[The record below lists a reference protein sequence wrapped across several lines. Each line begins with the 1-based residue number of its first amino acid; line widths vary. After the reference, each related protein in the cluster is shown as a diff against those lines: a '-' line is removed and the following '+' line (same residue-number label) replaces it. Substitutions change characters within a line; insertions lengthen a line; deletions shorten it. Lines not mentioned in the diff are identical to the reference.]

1 MSTERD
7 YVHRDKYERAKEA
20 VIAWKEKY
28 DEAQV
33 KIGLLETDVM
43 RWKKMSEQ
51 LPDPHLVEQL
61 ETENRELFRT
71 VRTLKKQIN
80 EIEEKYKD
88 KIASLEREKLLA
100 DGKVQQL
107 EEAKQD
113 LLERYKDLKQ
123 DYREQQRG
131 KLTTG

>member
-28 DEAQV
+28 DEAQI
-33 KIGLLETDVM
+33 KIGLLETDVA
-43 RWKKMSEQ
+43 RWKGMSEQ

-123 DYREQQRG
+123 DFREQQRG
-131 KLTTG
+131 KFTTG

>member
-20 VIAWKEKY
+20 VIGWKEKY

-33 KIGLLETDVM
+33 KIGLLETDVA
-43 RWKKMSEQ
+43 RWKGMSEQ

-123 DYREQQRG
+123 DFREQQRG
-131 KLTTG
+131 KFTTG

>member
-20 VIAWKEKY
+20 IIAWKKKY
-28 DEAQV
+28 DEAQI
-33 KIGLLETDVM
+33 KIGLLETDVA
-43 RWKKMSEQ
+43 RWKGMSEQ

-123 DYREQQRG
+123 DFREQQRG
-131 KLTTG
+131 KFTTG